1 MAMKWEI
8 IDDSPKIGEVRFKTK
23 FAWLP
28 TRVLSKLTNT
38 DHRIWFELYI
48 EEQEYKRIAAFDMPV
63 AFEDCWVTVAKTIHI

>member
-48 EEQEYKRIAAFDMPV
+48 EEQEYVKQYELGWEKFIG
-63 AFEDCWVTVAKTIHI
+63 WKTVAKTIHI

>member
-1 MAMKWEI
+1 MKWEI
-8 IDDSPKIGEVRFKTK
+8 IDNSPKVGEVRFKTK

-48 EEQEYKRIAAFDMPV
+48 EEQEYVKQYELGWEKFIG
-63 AFEDCWVTVAKTIHI
+63 WKTVAKTIHI